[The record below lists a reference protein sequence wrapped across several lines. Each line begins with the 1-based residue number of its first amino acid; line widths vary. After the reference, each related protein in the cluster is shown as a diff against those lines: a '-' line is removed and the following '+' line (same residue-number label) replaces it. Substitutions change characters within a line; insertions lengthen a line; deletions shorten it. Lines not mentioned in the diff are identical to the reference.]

1 MSTIEFQPWPKI
13 ARLNR
18 NIIITEKL
26 DGTNAAIVIVPAI
39 DIRGI
44 GAATVDRMKLE
55 NPSRTILE
63 IFDAEALLAE
73 GQVTAIVNGF
83 AIYAQSRN
91 KFITPGKSTDNYGF
105 AGWVRE
111 NAEALVATLGEGT
124 HFGEWWGAGIQR
136 GYGLTGGDKRFSLF
150 NAQRWGKEVVWRDG
164 SEIPALGRIRGLGVV
179 PVLYDGTFHQSAIDR
194 AFRLLRD
201 EGSQAA
207 PGFLTPEGIVVYHT
221 AARTSF
227 KVTLE
232 GDAAPAKVGTRRPED
247 LLPTETIGLAA

>member
-1 MSTIEFQPWPKI
+1 MSPIEFQPWPKI

-26 DGTNAAIVIVPAI
+26 DGTNAAVVIVALADI
-39 DIRGI
+39 DHIQVENESPMLFAGDKQNEIARVI
-44 GAATVDRMKLE
+44 IPAATGDGDHQ
-55 NPSRTILE
+55 T
-63 IFDAEALLAE
+63 F
-73 GQVTAIVNGF
+73 IVF
-83 AIYAQSRN
+83 AQSRN

-111 NAEALVATLGEGT
+111 NAQALVATLGAGT

-150 NAQRWGKEVVWRDG
+150 NAGRWSSAFGDHSPIEGMSNDF
-164 SEIPALGRIRGLGVV
+164 GLGVV
-179 PVLYDGTFHQSAIDR
+179 PVLYSGPFDQGWINTVLHE
-194 AFRLLRD
+194 LRTL
-201 EGSQAA
+201 GSCAVPHVAA
-207 PGFLTPEGIVVYHT
+207 AEGIVVYHT

-232 GDAAPAKVGTRRPED
+232 GDAAPAKVGPRNPLD
-247 LLPTETIGLAA
+247 LLPTEAIGLAA